1 MMLTING
8 QAFHTPEDCC
18 NIADLLSL
26 PEWKRAMVIVE
37 LNGTV
42 LNSQQ
47 YAESALS
54 EGDRIEMVHF
64 VGGG

>member
-1 MMLTING
+1 MMLMING
-8 QAFHTPEDCC
+8 QPFHTPGHCSSM
-18 NIADLLSL
+18 ADLLAL
-26 PEWKRAMVIVE
+26 PEWRRAMVIVE

-47 YAESALS
+47 YAGTALT
-54 EGDRIEMVHF
+54 EGDCIEMVHV

>member
-1 MMLTING
+1 MMLMING
-8 QAFHTPEDCC
+8 QTSTVPEDCRS
-18 NIADLLSL
+18 IADLLAL
-26 PEWKRAMVIVE
+26 PEWRRAMVIVE

-47 YAESALS
+47 YAQTALS